1 MYSASGLVKRELL
14 SLPDPFGVVT
24 VDGEQTSTT
33 AIARKTLSPA
43 WNENFDVWVFRCLQF
58 NLCLIFMS
66 SYSVKYEILRWSL
79 SNFST
84 TGDSGDVIR
93 VRTSILSY
101 ELPHLHLSSGFLGVY
116 NISAADALD
125 LALSQP
131 GDLGSSRFPPKKTNS
146 FSQKA
151 PFPEILQCQAT
162 IFRLLANLYLAFL
175 WNVNLSHPS
184 ELILNDP

>member
-1 MYSASGLVKRELL
+1 MSSIQPV
-14 SLPDPFGVVT
+14 
-24 VDGEQTSTT
+24 
-33 AIARKTLSPA
+33 
-43 WNENFDVWVFRCLQF
+43 F
-58 NLCLIFMS
+58 NLHVLVLSKVRDS
-66 SYSVKYEILRWSL
+66 SMIAIQLFDHRRFRRRDQGANVHC
-79 SNFST
+79 
-84 TGDSGDVIR
+84 
-93 VRTSILSY
+93 LSY